1 MNIAKLK
8 SLRPN
13 KTWVVLGVALAIGL
27 LAALAARSY
36 LANRVADLEAKARGK
51 NVNVV
56 VAKAD
61 LPKGSKLSSENVA
74 VRPVPSDYAH
84 SSSVLPDQFDRIEG
98 QALAF
103 NVKAGEAILWSLVE
117 GKKVPTFS
125 ARVDT
130 GRRAI
135 TVPVDEINSI
145 SGLLEPGDLI
155 DLLVTIDQKGK
166 KITVPLLQSVR
177 VMATGQRSVDD
188 PKSGERRLYSTV
200 TLDTDPQ
207 QAQNVVVAREA
218 GRLTALL
225 RNPEDKLPLKG
236 IQGDLS
242 ALLGA
247 TNLPVAA
254 LTSENVKEV
263 PVLYGGRAGK
273 IPPEALR
280 LGQYAR
286 PAAAPINPQPAALIQ
301 ASSAGADGVASP
313 AVSNTPVQVQILS
326 GGASSPAS
334 PATQPTSSAAR

>member
-1 MNIAKLK
+1 MNIAKIK
-8 SLRPN
+8 SFRPN

-61 LPKGSKLSSENVA
+61 LPKGTKLSSANVA

-84 SSSVLPDQFDRIEG
+84 SSSVLPDQFDRVDG

-103 NVKAGEAILWSLVE
+103 NVKAGEAILWSLME

-125 ARVDT
+125 ARVDA

-225 RNPEDKLPLKG
+225 RNPEDKVPLKG
-236 IQGDLS
+236 MQGDLA
-242 ALLGA
+242 ALLGGA
-247 TNLPVAA
+247 NSPVAIA
-254 LTSENVKEV
+254 TPDSLKEV

-273 IPPEALR
+273 IPPEALK
-280 LGQYAR
+280 LGQYVRSPVTTPA
-286 PAAAPINPQPAALIQ
+286 PQLAAVGQPSGEGVGSGGNSAAA
-301 ASSAGADGVASP
+301 
-313 AVSNTPVQVQILS
+313 PVQVQILS
-326 GGASSPAS
+326 GGAAS
-334 PATQPTSSAAR
+334 LTPQVPSSAPAR

>member
-1 MNIAKLK
+1 MNIAKIK
-8 SLRPN
+8 SFRPS
-13 KTWVVLGVALAIGL
+13 KTWVVLGVALTIGL

-61 LPKGSKLSSENVA
+61 LPKGTKLSSANLA

-125 ARVDT
+125 ARVDA

-166 KITVPLLQSVR
+166 KITIPLLQSVR

-236 IQGDLS
+236 MQGDLS
-242 ALLGA
+242 ALLGT
-247 TNLPVAA
+247 TNLPMAV
-254 LTSENVKEV
+254 LTQDGAKEV
-263 PVLYGGRAGK
+263 PVIYGGRAGK

-280 LGQYAR
+280 LGQYVR
-286 PAAAPINPQPAALIQ
+286 SPAATSNPQLLPEAQLAVEGVNAA
-301 ASSAGADGVASP
+301 GSP
-313 AVSNTPVQVQILS
+313 AVSSAPVQYQILS
-326 GGASSPAS
+326 GGAALSAS
-334 PATQPTSSAAR
+334 PATQPGSSPAR